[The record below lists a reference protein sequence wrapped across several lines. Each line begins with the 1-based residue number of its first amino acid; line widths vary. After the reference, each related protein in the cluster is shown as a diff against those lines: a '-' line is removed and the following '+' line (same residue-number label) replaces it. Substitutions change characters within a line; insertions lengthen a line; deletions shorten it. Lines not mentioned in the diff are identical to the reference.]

1 MIILHKI
8 ESPTKQMLKDETRK
22 KKLIIQKDIKK
33 MRVKK
38 KH

>member
-8 ESPTKQMLKDETRK
+8 ESPTKQMSKDEIRK

-33 MRVKK
+33 
-38 KH
+38 